1 MKKLLLIPVLAL
13 GLAACDGEYAGVPG
27 MSVYI
32 EFYTDKQ
39 TGCQYLVQASGGI
52 YQRMGADGKQICNKE

>member
-1 MKKLLLIPVLAL
+1 MKKLLLIPAAL
-13 GLAACDGEYAGVPG
+13 FLTACDGEYAGVPG

-52 YQRMGADGKQICNKE
+52 YQRMGADGKQICK